1 MVGVLGEGLH
11 DTVNADF
18 AELLEGFGLGL
29 RKSSLGAAEA
39 EHGANFGVILNHRA
53 GENNFL
59 FWLRGL
65 LGSFLFGSAH
75 GLKEVFDLDLD
86 LMNQKLL
93 VLDDSAPID
102 DSTKSAV
109 VLLPSVE

>member
-86 LMNQKLL
+86 LMDE
-93 VLDDSAPID
+93 VSRVVDDAASLHDGSEA
-102 DSTKSAV
+102 AV